1 MMAAIECGK
10 RGRRVA
16 ILERSGQIGEK
27 IRISG
32 GGKCNFT
39 NTCTK
44 PSSFSSE
51 DPSFCI
57 SALKRFT
64 PSHFVNLLEKHNIN
78 YHERKHSQ
86 LFCDKSAVQIIEM
99 LQSECHAV
107 NVDFLLNV
115 HISKIEKLVKYRVFT
130 QSQVYESQSVIIATG
145 GKTKTKIGA
154 TSFGY
159 DVAKEFGLQVVKPKP
174 ALVPLT
180 FDGAT
185 GDQFKELAGIAVDVR
200 IKCAETQFEEALLF
214 THRGLSGPAVLQIS
228 SYWSLGQQIIIDLLP
243 DIDFF
248 VALKTAKDKS
258 PKQRVRPF
266 LEGFLPNRLASA
278 IATDINLPNQF
289 ANTPVKQLRRLND
302 YVNRWPLV
310 PSGDEGYRT
319 AEVTRGGV
327 STTELSSKT
336 MEALNIP
343 GLYFIGEVVDVT
355 GHLGGFNF
363 QWAWSSGYVAGQF
376 A

>member
-16 ILERSGQIGEK
+16 ILERSGKIGEK

-39 NTCTK
+39 NTYTK
-44 PSSFSSE
+44 PSNFISE
-51 DPSFCI
+51 NPSFCI

-64 PSHFVNLLEKHNIN
+64 PSHFINLLEKHNID

-86 LFCDKSAVQIIEM
+86 LFCDKSAVQIIKM

-107 NVDFLLNV
+107 NVDFLLNI
-115 HISKIEKLVKYRVFT
+115 HISKIEKLARYRVFT
-130 QSQVYESQSVIIATG
+130 QSKVYESQSVIIATG
-145 GKTKTKIGA
+145 GKSIPKIGA

-159 DVAKEFGLQVVKPKP
+159 DVAKKFGLQVVEPKP

-180 FDGAT
+180 FNGAT
-185 GDQFKELAGIAVDVR
+185 GDQFKGLAGIAVDVR

-266 LEGFLPNRLASA
+266 LEEFLPNRLASA
-278 IATDINLPNQF
+278 IASDINLPNQF

-302 YVNRWPLV
+302 YVNRWQLI

-327 STTELSSKT
+327 STTDLSSKT
-336 MEALNIP
+336 MEALYVP